1 MSWNRMIK
9 IKRIYEKPVP
19 EDGYRML
26 VDRLWPR
33 GVTKSEAELDE
44 WNKDIAPSTALRKWF
59 GHKPE
64 LFEEFVLRYTE
75 ELIAKAENLRRIEE
89 LGEKGTL
96 TLLYAAK
103 DERINQAAVLL
114 QIINNTKK

>member
-1 MSWNRMIK
+1 MIK
-9 IKRIYEKPVP
+9 IKRIYERPEP

-33 GVTKSEAELDE
+33 GVGKDEAELDE

-64 LFEEFVLRYTE
+64 LFEEFVSRYSE
-75 ELIAKAENLRRIEE
+75 ELKTKGDNLLRIKE
-89 LGEKGTL
+89 LDAKGTL

-103 DERINQAAVLL
+103 DERMNQAAVLL
-114 QIINNTKK
+114 QLINNLKK

>member
-1 MSWNRMIK
+1 MIK

-33 GVTKSEAELDE
+33 GVRQSEAALDE

-64 LFEEFVLRYTE
+64 LFDEFVSRYTE
-75 ELIAKAENLRRIEE
+75 ELNAKKENLFRIKG
-89 LGEKGTL
+89 LGENGLL
-96 TLLYAAK
+96 TLLYAAR
-103 DERINQAAVLL
+103 DERMNPAAVLL
-114 QIINNTKK
+114 QIINDIEK

>member
-1 MSWNRMIK
+1 MIT
-9 IKRIYEKPVP
+9 IKRIYEKPDR

-33 GVTKSEAELDE
+33 GIRKDEADLDE
-44 WNKDIAPSTALRKWF
+44 WNKEIAPSAALRKWF

-64 LFEEFVLRYTE
+64 LFEGFVERYKE
-75 ELIAKAENLRRIEE
+75 ELKSKVDNLYRIKR
-89 LGEKGTL
+89 LAEKGRL

-103 DERINQAAVLL
+103 DQEMNQAAVLL
-114 QIINNTKK
+114 KIINKLKKEHS